1 MQQPQ
6 TTKKRASKKKAS
18 SAQPPQQAVT
28 LQPQHDAANFGVA
41 SCCASSYESQSLI
54 LHLRVHP
61 KQRAL
66 KTNTASA
73 TLHPPP
79 TAATLQQHTYND
91 LLQYSPAL
99 HDDPIAYEKACS
111 DSVPFALLDT
121 PPASTTS
128 ATSDKASTTDV
139 KGEHHNSDVAATA
152 QATSDT
158 SHSTPVTSVAAT
170 TAPRT
175 QGTSVT
181 CTDPTLEHGVCCW
194 WCTHSFTWSP
204 YALPVCRDVHDDTYQ
219 TVGAFC
225 SPECCAAYLFDGSNR
240 YGDPWKQYEMLHRM
254 VHKLVEGTR
263 VRIKLAPPRETLKK
277 FGGPYSVEAYRQL
290 LNDYRADVRI
300 TVPPIKPLQTVTEE
314 TPTDYTK
321 PKKKFVPID
330 VSRVE
335 KATNELRLKRKKKHS
350 EENTL
355 ETFMRLRIS

>member
-1 MQQPQ
+1 MQQQ
-6 TTKKRASKKKAS
+6 AQSSKKRPSKKKP
-18 SAQPPQQAVT
+18 SAPQAA
-28 LQPQHDAANFGVA
+28 PHDTAANFGVA

-61 KQRAL
+61 KQR
-66 KTNTASA
+66 TTATSSA

-79 TAATLQQHTYND
+79 TAATLHQQTYDD

-121 PPASTTS
+121 PP
-128 ATSDKASTTDV
+128 TTDAPP
-139 KGEHHNSDVAATA
+139 DA
-152 QATSDT
+152 
-158 SHSTPVTSVAAT
+158 P
-170 TAPRT
+170 TAPEPSDDSPAHT
-175 QGTSVT
+175 SGTSSVV

-204 YALPVCRDVHDDTYQ
+204 YALPVCRDVHDDTYN

-225 SPECCAAYLFDGSNR
+225 SPECCAAYLFDGNNR

-277 FGGPYSVEAYRQL
+277 FGGPYSVEQYRQL

-300 TVPPIKPLQTVTEE
+300 TVPPIKPLQTITEE